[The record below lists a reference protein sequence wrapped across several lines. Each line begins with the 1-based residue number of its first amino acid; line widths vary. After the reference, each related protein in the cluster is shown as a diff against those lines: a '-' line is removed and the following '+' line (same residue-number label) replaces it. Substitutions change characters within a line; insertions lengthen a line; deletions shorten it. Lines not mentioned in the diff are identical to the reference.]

1 MGVAAGLGLSL
12 VLACDMAIATDTA
25 KFGALWVRRGLIP
38 DGGATY
44 FLPKLVGKVKSL
56 EMMLTGDI
64 VDAQEAERIGLVSRV
79 VAADKLMLTANE
91 LAGKIARG
99 PAVALEITK
108 RAVYKGMDSNLD
120 SAVDFELWG
129 QHVCYLTEDHK
140 EAIAAFQE
148 KRDPV
153 VQGKVSCLEGEGFCV
168 LPPDT
173 QNHLYYSR
181 HPVRP
186 KISGLLTRPRANE
199 TRMNWTA
206 LLKPGPLSGT
216 GTGWSKNSARPTWP
230 PLRPGRPGMSMP
242 TSISAKEMPFCKL
255 NTRRSAILE
264 IIDTP
269 WKISGLEKPDR
280 HAPLLGEHNDYVLK
294 ELLGMSDEEVKALQ
308 EKEVIM
314 GKSGP
319 EFYLD

>member
-1 MGVAAGLGLSL
+1 MAYQFILMEKANGIATMTLNRPEKLNALNMPMMDEMRAAFQDAVADEDVRLLVITGAGRGFCSGADTGGQAERAAMRAAGQRISKNRHDQVMPVPVSVDLHKIEKPTIAAVNGVAAGLGLSL

-64 VDAQEAERIGLVSRV
+64 VDAKEAERIGLVSRV
-79 VAADKLMLTANE
+79 VTADKLMPTVNE

-140 EAIAAFQE
+140 EAIAAFQG

-153 VQGKVSCLEGEGFCV
+153 FK
-168 LPPDT
+168 
-173 QNHLYYSR
+173 
-181 HPVRP
+181 
-186 KISGLLTRPRANE
+186 
-199 TRMNWTA
+199 
-206 LLKPGPLSGT
+206 
-216 GTGWSKNSARPTWP
+216 
-230 PLRPGRPGMSMP
+230 GR
-242 TSISAKEMPFCKL
+242 
-255 NTRRSAILE
+255 
-264 IIDTP
+264 
-269 WKISGLEKPDR
+269 
-280 HAPLLGEHNDYVLK
+280 
-294 ELLGMSDEEVKALQ
+294 
-308 EKEVIM
+308 
-314 GKSGP
+314 
-319 EFYLD
+319 